1 MTNPTKT
8 TISQT
13 DLRVALDET
22 QLLLYRDRRRA
33 HATLFSS
40 DARHS
45 ESTPEFHG
53 EIIDDFHSPTRN
65 ICWIAFRGAAKT
77 TIAEEGT
84 VVRAC
89 FREFRNC
96 LIVSSTSDIAEMR
109 LHAIRKQFEMNEA
122 ILEIFGNLRSKPW
135 EDNHIELSSGV
146 VIRAVGRGQAIRGT
160 KDEDVRP
167 DFILADDIEDL
178 KSVAN
183 ATQLQKT
190 RSWFDTELIA
200 SGDAPT
206 LIVRMLANDMGPD
219 CLANKLK
226 LPNSGFVVKVYPWI
240 VKDKQGNEKAIWESR
255 YPLSMCRAKRA
266 EMYERGSGDDYE
278 REYMCS
284 SERPEAKIFR
294 DDMLKIDARV
304 RVYEPVYASVI
315 PEPMKAGTQPVSTS
329 AAVWSWVDDK
339 IVVWELWARNLSSA
353 EIVSEINRIENEYT
367 PVKIIVPQKSFEDWL
382 HGLVSFPNIVAAKMP
397 SAELD
402 FIRAM
407 QPFFVNK
414 QIVFSKE
421 PKDAWPQF
429 LSFPN
434 GPTLAPLAL
443 AFSLHPQ
450 MRPANPAFEDFSIA
464 NIMPDLPREEGPMM
478 LALNGD
484 TQCAVG
490 ALVQASGRG
499 IKIFSDWIKNGD
511 PINAARTICQQANFT
526 AQRRCSVVA
535 PNTQFVRGTLAP
547 AMRKIGIQVSIGE
560 SSDNGRAELRR
571 MLKQKTRG
579 LPELLVDQSAT
590 MTRNGFLQ
598 GYSLDTTDGPYKL
611 LFESIEALCGL
622 ASFDGS
628 DEFPRTNA
636 VTKDGREFFSAR
648 AVKHA

>member
-1 MTNPTKT
+1 MTTTKA

-13 DLRVALDET
+13 DLRAALDET

-53 EIIDDFHSPTRN
+53 EIIDDFHSTTRN

-77 TIAEEGT
+77 TIAEEAT

-109 LHAIRKQFEMNEA
+109 LHAIRKQFEMNES

-206 LIVRMLANDMGPD
+206 LMVRMLANDMGPD

-226 LPNSGFVVKVYPWI
+226 LPNSGFSVKVYPWI

-278 REYMCS
+278 REFMCS

-329 AAVWSWVDDK
+329 AAIWSWMDDK
-339 IVVWELWARNLSSA
+339 IVVWELWTKNLSSA
-353 EIVSEINRIENEYT
+353 EIVSEINRIEAEYT

-382 HGLVSFPNIVAAKMP
+382 HAVFSLPNIVSIKAP
-397 SAELD
+397 SSELD

-414 QIVFSKE
+414 QIVFSSE

-429 LSFPN
+429 SSFPN

-443 AFSLHPQ
+443 AFSLHPLLRDADV
-450 MRPANPAFEDFSIA
+450 MYEDFSTS
-464 NIMPDLPREEGPMM
+464 NVLPDLMLEPGPTI
-478 LALNGD
+478 LALNAD
-484 TQCAVG
+484 DRNAVG
-490 ALVQASGRG
+490 ALIQSSGRSV
-499 IKIFSDWIKNGD
+499 KIFADWVESGD
-511 PINAARTICQQANFT
+511 PTESARAICQKANFL
-526 AQRRCSVVA
+526 AQRRSSVVMPQGSDRVSSA
-535 PNTQFVRGTLAP
+535 L
-547 AMRKIGIQVSIGE
+547 RKIGIQVNVGA
-560 SSDNGRAELRR
+560 SSENGRAEIRR

-579 LPELLVDQSAT
+579 YPDFIIDASAAWS
-590 MTRNGFLQ
+590 RNGFLQ
-598 GYSLDTTDGPYKL
+598 GFTQNEISSPYKTL
-611 LFESIEALCGL
+611 LSAIESVCGL
-622 ASFDGS
+622 ASFDEMENGLK
-628 DEFPRTNA
+628 PNA
-636 VTKDGREFFSAR
+636 VARDGREFFSAR